1 MEAVAGACRAYP
13 LVGAGIGFAAG
24 GICLASQAI
33 GLGVWLAA
41 ILAVIC
47 QVVLSGALHEDGLA
61 DVADGLGGYD
71 KERRLEI
78 MRDSRIGAY
87 GVLALILAT
96 LLRVAAIASL
106 AGDALAALVVAAAL
120 SRAAMAWPMAMLPP
134 ARDDGLAAGAGRPA
148 TARVVEGALI
158 ALALAVAIS
167 GLAGLLAAAIAA
179 FAALSVARLAER
191 SLGGTTGDII
201 GTTQMVAEIAVL
213 LALVTLTAAY

>member
-1 MEAVAGACRAYP
+1 
-13 LVGAGIGFAAG
+13 
-24 GICLASQAI
+24 
-33 GLGVWLAA
+33 
-41 ILAVIC
+41 
-47 QVVLSGALHEDGLA
+47 
-61 DVADGLGGYD
+61 
-71 KERRLEI
+71 
-78 MRDSRIGAY
+78 
-87 GVLALILAT
+87 
-96 LLRVAAIASL
+96 
-106 AGDALAALVVAAAL
+106 
-120 SRAAMAWPMAMLPP
+120 MAWPMAMLPP